1 MSFTLAYFNSC
12 FDKPCFTDAISIMA
26 HNTFPQYN
34 SYILGI
40 LKIYNLLFIYIWSV
54 YKTKFPDFPMT
65 KFSEELFSIY
75 LKFIIMIYNLPKMYP
90 QSVFNKAVFS

>member
-1 MSFTLAYFNSC
+1 
-12 FDKPCFTDAISIMA
+12 
-26 HNTFPQYN
+26 
-34 SYILGI
+34 
-40 LKIYNLLFIYIWSV
+40 
-54 YKTKFPDFPMT
+54 MT